1 MSDTDDAAGR
11 SERRARMLLTT
22 ILLALAAAGLAYRG
36 LVLKRLEHTSL
47 VFVGIPALLAF
58 MILQTRPKT
67 AIGTVNKVI
76 ALALCLSGVVF
87 GEALVCILMAA
98 PIFFLVGTLVGVL
111 INWARGTGP
120 SGDTGGSRWRGAM
133 GLVLLPLS
141 AEGVLPGFEL
151 PREER
156 VTVMRVIAASPDA
169 IRSALAATPRFDR
182 PLPAFLRLGFPV
194 PGHTSGDGLAV
205 GDRRSVM
212 LMHGEHH
219 SGALE
224 FAVTAVDSS
233 SVRFVTVSDSSYIT
247 HWLDWRDA
255 TVRWEPV
262 DEARTRVT
270 WTLRYR
276 RRLDPAWYFA
286 PLERY
291 GVSVAAGYLIESLAT
306 PRMQTE
312 SVGEAPSR

>member
-1 MSDTDDAAGR
+1 MRDEYEDAD
-11 SERRARMLLTT
+11 SSVRRARMLLTA
-22 ILLALAAAGLAYRG
+22 IVVALAAAGLAYRG

-47 VFVGIPALLAF
+47 VFVGIPATLAF
-58 MILQTRPKT
+58 MLLHTRPRT

-98 PIFFLVGTLVGVL
+98 PIFFLIGTLVGLL
-111 INWARGTGP
+111 INWVRGTNG
-120 SGDTGGSRWRGAM
+120 SGDPGASPWRGAM

-141 AEGVLPGFEL
+141 AEGVLPGFEFG
-151 PREER
+151 REER
-156 VTVMRVIAASPDA
+156 VTVTQIVAAPPDA
-169 IRSALAATPRFDR
+169 IRLALASTPHFDR

-194 PGHTSGDGLAV
+194 PGHASGSGVEV

-219 SGALE
+219 SGALV
-224 FAVTAVDSS
+224 FAVTASDSS
-233 SVRFVTVSDSSYIT
+233 SVRFTTVSDSSYIT

-255 TVRWEPV
+255 EVRW
-262 DEARTRVT
+262 ARVGNGTTRVT

-291 GVSVAAGYLIESLAT
+291 GVSVAAEYLIDALAT
-306 PRMQTE
+306 PRADTMAF
-312 SVGEAPSR
+312 SAAMAR